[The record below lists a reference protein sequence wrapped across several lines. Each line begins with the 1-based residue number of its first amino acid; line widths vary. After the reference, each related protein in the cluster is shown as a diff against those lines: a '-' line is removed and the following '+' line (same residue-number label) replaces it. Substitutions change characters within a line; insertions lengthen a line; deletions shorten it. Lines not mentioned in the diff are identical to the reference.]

1 MRFERTKG
9 SLMNLASGEISAD
22 ALLDMLVRVTQD
34 VYEANYVTRASALHV
49 ADQKSLLM
57 NLHNLSTTLLTI
69 FQSNPDAVNQFPSFI
84 QSKIRGSM
92 AELSEKEGILSGIM
106 EEIRQEETNQKKL
119 RELQQEIEKSRGHLL
134 SVKEACIAIQQRIDE
149 LNDVHLDDMAEEK
162 KKLETE
168 LNVRESKAQT
178 LTEQKTQ
185 LREALDQT
193 QNRINAVQEQ
203 VSAAQ
208 RDLTE
213 RETTERQM
221 QMQLEEMASRMKEI
235 AVNLEQMQIQMQ
247 EIPERNTR
255 MMEEYQ
261 EVKAKLTMI
270 RNAIN
275 SARNDILLPGN
286 LFNAN
291 KNGGSLSVQ
300 EITDLAIAQQ
310 KFEDWNEMIQWFA
323 VVDQR
328 VNDLLEV
335 YRCTMAEMVK
345 QAETLTS
352 QKN

>member
-57 NLHNLSTTLLTI
+57 NLHNLSTTLLAI
-69 FQSNPDAVNQFPSFI
+69 FQSNPDAVNQFPTFI
-84 QSKIRGSM
+84 QSKIRNSM

-106 EEIRQEETNQKKL
+106 EEIRQEEANQKKL
-119 RELQQEIEKSRGHLL
+119 LELQQEIEKRRGHLL
-134 SVKEACIAIQQRIDE
+134 SVKEDCIAIQQRMDE
-149 LNDVHLDDMAEEK
+149 LNDVHLDEMAEEK

-185 LREALDQT
+185 LQETLNQT
-193 QNRINAVQEQ
+193 QARINAVQEQ
-203 VSAAQ
+203 ISAVQ
-208 RDLTE
+208 KDLAE
-213 RETTERQM
+213 HETAERQA
-221 QMQLEEMASRMKEI
+221 QTQLAEMESRMKEI
-235 AVNLEQMQIQMQ
+235 AVNLEQMQTQIQ

-255 MMEEYQ
+255 MLEEYQ
-261 EVKAKLTMI
+261 EVKAKLLVI

-286 LFNAN
+286 LFAAN
-291 KNGGSLSVQ
+291 KNGGTLTVP
-300 EITDLAIAQQ
+300 EAADLAIVRQE
-310 KFEDWNEMIQWFA
+310 FEDWNEMIRWFTT
-323 VVDQR
+323 VDQR

-335 YRCTMAEMVK
+335 YRFTMAEMVK
-345 QAETLTS
+345 QAEALTS
-352 QKN
+352 QKD

>member
-69 FQSNPDAVNQFPSFI
+69 FQSNPDAVNQFPTFI
-84 QSKIRGSM
+84 QSKIRSSM

-119 RELQQEIEKSRGHLL
+119 LELQQEIEKRRGHLL
-134 SVKEACIAIQQRIDE
+134 SVKEDCITIQQRIDE
-149 LNDVHLDDMAEEK
+149 LNDVHLDEMAEEK
-162 KKLETE
+162 KKLGTE
-168 LNVRESKAQT
+168 LNVRECKVQT
-178 LTEQKTQ
+178 LVEQKTQ
-185 LREALDQT
+185 LQEDLDQA
-193 QNRINAVQEQ
+193 QARVAAVMNQ
-203 VSAAQ
+203 VEAVQ

-213 RETTERQM
+213 RETAERQA
-221 QMQLEEMASRMKEI
+221 QMQLEEMESRMKEI
-235 AVNLEQMQIQMQ
+235 AMNLERMQTQMQ
-247 EIPERNTR
+247 EIPERNTQ

-261 EVKAKLTMI
+261 EAKAKLTMV

-286 LFNAN
+286 LFAAN
-291 KNGGSLSVQ
+291 KSGGTLSVQ
-300 EITDLAIAQQ
+300 ETADLAIARQE
-310 KFEDWNEMIQWFA
+310 FEDWNEMIQWFEA
-323 VVDQR
+323 VDQR

-335 YRCTMAEMVK
+335 YRFTMAEMVK

-352 QKN
+352 QQN

>member
-69 FQSNPDAVNQFPSFI
+69 FQSNPGAVNQFPTFI
-84 QSKIRGSM
+84 QGKIRSSM
-92 AELSEKEGILSGIM
+92 AELSETEGLLSSIT

-134 SVKEACIAIQQRIDE
+134 SVKEDCIAIQQRIDE

-185 LREALDQT
+185 LWEALDQT

-213 RETTERQM
+213 RETTERQV

-261 EVKAKLTMI
+261 EAKAKLTMI

-286 LFNAN
+286 LFAAN
-291 KNGGSLSVQ
+291 KNGGALSVQ
-300 EITDLAIAQQ
+300 ETTDLSIAQQ

-323 VVDQR
+323 AVDQR

-335 YRCTMAEMVK
+335 YRGTMAEMVK
-345 QAETLTS
+345 KAETLTS